1 MTAIGNEMVA
11 VDWNRLLDPLST
23 EEAWAAFKAKIMECE
38 DKYIPWKKRVCNRK
52 SKPVWMTYQ
61 AYKAVKKQY
70 RVYAKYKNRN
80 HPAYITASDRTKKL
94 IKTARN
100 NFEVK
105 LAAKIKEDKKSFYA
119 YLRSRTK
126 TRTSH
131 GPICSPD
138 SSSPLSDKETANEFN
153 KYFSSVFTKEDTSSI
168 KFYWCYKHFMHT
180 CRARPYVT
188 LRICA

>member
-1 MTAIGNEMVA
+1 MTQ
-11 VDWNRLLDPLST
+11 
-23 EEAWAAFKAKIMECE
+23 
-38 DKYIPWKKRVCNRK
+38 
-52 SKPVWMTYQ
+52 Q

-80 HPAYITASDRTKKL
+80 HPAYITASDRAKNL

-126 TRTSH
+126 TRTSPV
-131 GPICSPD
+131 PICSPN

-153 KYFSSVFTKEDTSSI
+153 KYFSSVFTEEDTSSI
-168 KFYWCYKHFMHT
+168 PQSTISF
-180 CRARPYVT
+180 PYPEQET
-188 LRICA
+188 LSNIVISEDIIIKLLGKLRNDKASGADNILPRLLKGISSSIVSPLTIHHI